1 MTPELVYLLLGA
13 ALLLASVLPGVLHRW
28 ALSAPIVLVAT
39 GMVFGLIPAADDVR
53 LDPVA
58 ARPVIEH
65 LAEITVLV
73 ALMGVGLAID
83 RPLRWRVRAS
93 WAAWSP
99 TWRLLGIAMPLTIGG
114 VALLAWGPLGVA
126 LPAAVLLDI
135 RLPGMHGLQLLEVLK
150 SRTNLRH
157 IPVHMIS
164 VEDRSHE
171 ALQLGA
177 AGFRRLAFF
186 NGHGGNMAVLDAA
199 AAWLDRV
206 EIVAEYDDVVRSPS
220 TVIRIPSVVVLKDY
234 VKPRKRV
241 AFTRFNL
248 FLRDEFC
255 CQYCGAKGELTFDH
269 VIPRA
274 AGGVT
279 SWENVVAACSP
290 CNLRKGSKSL
300 RQIGF
305 QLQRTPRAPDA
316 AALHNVGRK
325 FPPDHLHKSW
335 LDFLYWGAELDA

>member
-1 MTPELVYLLLGA
+1 MDRDFQTNIAYVTDALKHKPALVLN
-13 ALLLASVLPGVLHRW
+13 
-28 ALSAPIVLVAT
+28 
-39 GMVFGLIPAADDVR
+39 ADY
-53 LDPVA
+53 
-58 ARPVIEH
+58 
-65 LAEITVLV
+65 
-73 ALMGVGLAID
+73 
-83 RPLRWRVRAS
+83 RPLS
-93 WAAWSP
+93 YF
-99 TWRLLGIAMPLTIGG
+99 PLS
-114 VALLAWGPLGVA
+114 LWPWQD
-126 LPAAVLLDI
+126 AV
-135 RLPGMHGLQLLEVLK
+135 K
-150 SRTNLRH
+150 
-157 IPVHMIS
+157 
-164 VEDRSHE
+164 
-171 ALQLGA
+171 
-177 AGFRRLAFF
+177 
-186 NGHGGNMAVLDAA
+186 

-206 EIVAEYDDVVRSPS
+206 VIIAEYDDVARSPS

-234 VKPRKRV
+234 VKPQKRV

-248 FLRDEFC
+248 FLRDAFC

-274 AGGVT
+274 AGGLT

-335 LDFLYWGAELDA
+335 LDFLYWDAELDA